1 MTVPAYLPYYIFAG
15 GVGIITAILL
25 GLRLALAKANWPQPD
40 HGATL
45 RTASL
50 ILIGWFLVAIALGG
64 LGVYQASSDRL
75 PTIQYGILLPILI
88 GGVLLWRSSTL
99 GRIIDAVPL
108 PWLVGVQLY
117 RALGTMFLILY
128 ANNKL
133 PALFA
138 WPAGIGDILV
148 GVLAPLVALIYA
160 RAPREGASLVLGW
173 NVLGILDLVV
183 AVSTGFITAPS
194 PFLPHINPP
203 TSELMSVLPLVV
215 IPTFAVPISIL
226 LHIATLM
233 KLRRTAADSIC
244 PAEAATAH
252 A

>member
-40 HGATL
+40 RGATL

-88 GGVLLWRSSTL
+88 GGALLWRSSTL

>member
-40 HGATL
+40 RGATL

-88 GGVLLWRSSTL
+88 GGALLWRSSTL

-117 RALGTMFLILY
+117 RALGLMFLILY

>member
-40 HGATL
+40 RGATL

-194 PFLPHINPP
+194 PFLPVIAQP

-226 LHIATLM
+226 LHIATLT
-233 KLRRTAADSIC
+233 KLRRTAADSVC

>member
-40 HGATL
+40 RGATL

-88 GGVLLWRSSTL
+88 GGALLWRSSTL

-233 KLRRTAADSIC
+233 KLRRTAADSVC
-244 PAEAATAH
+244 LAEAATAH

>member
-40 HGATL
+40 RGATL

>member
-40 HGATL
+40 RGATL

-75 PTIQYGILLPILI
+75 PTIQCGILLPILI

>member
-40 HGATL
+40 RGATL

-75 PTIQYGILLPILI
+75 PTIQCGILLPILI

-203 TSELMSVLPLVV
+203 TSELMSVLRLVV